1 MTTDILGITAGAGG
15 SGCRASSC
23 HLVGQDQGAADY
35 PPRRPGLHTGP
46 VSALRSRRL
55 RAASTRRVKQPTAWA
70 FLPVRPASGV
80 RREMG
85 CRLVRIS
92 GALLGSV
99 PSGGLPPLPAR
110 PLSTAAQR
118 KYQDPHIK
126 PAHSLLSL
134 TPA

>member
-70 FLPVRPASGV
+70 FLPVRPASGGRWAAV
-80 RREMG
+80 WFALAELCLAVFPLAG
-85 CRLVRIS
+85 CLPSLSDHSPPRLKENTRIH
-92 GALLGSV
+92 
-99 PSGGLPPLPAR
+99 
-110 PLSTAAQR
+110 T
-118 KYQDPHIK
+118 
-126 PAHSLLSL
+126 
-134 TPA
+134 